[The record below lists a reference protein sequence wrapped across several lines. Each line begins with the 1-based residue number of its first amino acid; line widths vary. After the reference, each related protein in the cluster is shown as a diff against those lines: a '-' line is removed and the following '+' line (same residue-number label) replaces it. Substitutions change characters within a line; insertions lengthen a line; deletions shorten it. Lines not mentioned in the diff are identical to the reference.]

1 MKVYIDIHWSDF
13 LVFIISECHRKCK
26 SCNGPNHNQCTSCT
40 NSAQVVFLGE
50 CLNNCPDNFFIRGG
64 NCIGKIYHNHNQCT
78 SCTNSAQV
86 VFLGECLN
94 NCPDN
99 FFIQGGNCIGKIL
112 SLLMDPTITS
122 VLPVLTQLRLCSWE
136 NVSIIVLI
144 TSLSEVETVLV
155 RFITTITSVPPV
167 LTQLRLCS
175 WENVSII
182 VLITSLSRE
191 ETVLVRFYHC

>member
-1 MKVYIDIHWSDF
+1 MLIFDYTLLSRGLYIDIHWSNF
-13 LVFIISECHRKCK
+13 LVFFISECHRKCK

-64 NCIGKIYHNHNQCT
+64 NCIGKI
-78 SCTNSAQV
+78 
-86 VFLGECLN
+86 
-94 NCPDN
+94 
-99 FFIQGGNCIGKIL
+99 L
-112 SLLMDPTITS
+112 SLLMDP
-122 VLPVLTQLRLCSWE
+122 
-136 NVSIIVLI
+136 
-144 TSLSEVETVLV
+144 
-155 RFITTITSVPPV
+155 TITSVPPV

-182 VLITSLSRE
+182 VLITSSSEE